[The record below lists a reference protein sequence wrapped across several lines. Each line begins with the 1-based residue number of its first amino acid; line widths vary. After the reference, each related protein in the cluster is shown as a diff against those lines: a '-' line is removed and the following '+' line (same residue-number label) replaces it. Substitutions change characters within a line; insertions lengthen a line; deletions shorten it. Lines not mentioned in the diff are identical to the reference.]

1 MQTLLHS
8 QQICTNP
15 FLLNINIENPKTLN
29 DWLSIYLDD
38 ISKEITINTF
48 NNYNSYIFR
57 HIVPVLGEYK
67 LTELTAPII
76 KKYILEKLSNGRIR
90 ITGEEKG
97 LSTKTVKE
105 HFTLLKKALD
115 KAVEEGEMYYNPC
128 HSISFPKQ
136 IKPEVHALE
145 QEEQEKLESHIHAR
159 FEPNS
164 NLTAKVALYA
174 GLRNGE
180 VCALQIKDIDSKN
193 SMISV
198 SKTLYRTKTASGKT
212 EIIVSK
218 TKNKRQRFVP
228 ITKGLMDDLKTY
240 IATMPEEM
248 RNNPEQ
254 YVFTNQRGNP
264 LEPKRL
270 LCHFKKLLKEAGLQ
284 DIKFHNLRHTFAT
297 RCLECGIDMKIVSK
311 VLGHSTIQITADLY
325 THVTNRAM
333 QNAMSKLIK
342 ENWNNAYQKL

>member
-1 MQTLLHS
+1 MQTLLNS
-8 QQICTNP
+8 QLNCNP
-15 FLLNINIENPKTLN
+15 FLMSINIENPKLLN
-29 DWLSIYLDD
+29 EWLPMYLDD

-48 NNYNSYIFR
+48 NNYNSYIFK
-57 HIVPVLGEYK
+57 HILPVLGEYR
-67 LTELTAPII
+67 LTELTTPVI
-76 KKYILEKLSNGRIR
+76 KRYIMDKLTHGRIR

-105 HFTLLKKALD
+105 HYTLLKKALD

-145 QEEQEKLESHIHAR
+145 QEEQEKLESHIPAR

-164 NLTAKVALYA
+164 RLTAKIALYA

-180 VCALQIKDIDSKN
+180 VCALQIKDIDFEN

-212 EIIVSK
+212 EIMVSK

-240 IATMPEEM
+240 IATMPEKM

-254 YVFTNQRGNP
+254 YVFINQRGKP

-270 LCHFKKLLKEAGLQ
+270 LCHFKELLKEAGLQ

-333 QNAMSKLIK
+333 QSAMSKLIK
-342 ENWNNAYQKL
+342 ENWNNAYQKF